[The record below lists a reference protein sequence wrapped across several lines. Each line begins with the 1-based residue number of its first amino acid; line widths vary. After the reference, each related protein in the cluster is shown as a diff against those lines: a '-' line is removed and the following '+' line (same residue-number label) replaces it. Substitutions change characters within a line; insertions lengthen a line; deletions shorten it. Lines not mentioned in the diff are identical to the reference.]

1 MLRQHRYIVHH
12 KTMLYGIAIEQKT
25 ECEQYIL
32 DVFHDNDSEGAKER
46 TFTKIWLDFIE
57 LRPVVA
63 EIQE

>member
-1 MLRQHRYIVHH
+1 
-12 KTMLYGIAIEQKT
+12 MLYGIAIEQKT

-32 DVFHDNDSEGAKER
+32 GVFHDNHCSRAKER

-63 EIQE
+63 EIRE

>member
-1 MLRQHRYIVHH
+1 
-12 KTMLYGIAIEQKT
+12 MLYGIAIEQKT

-32 DVFHDNDSEGAKER
+32 EVFHDNDSEGAKER